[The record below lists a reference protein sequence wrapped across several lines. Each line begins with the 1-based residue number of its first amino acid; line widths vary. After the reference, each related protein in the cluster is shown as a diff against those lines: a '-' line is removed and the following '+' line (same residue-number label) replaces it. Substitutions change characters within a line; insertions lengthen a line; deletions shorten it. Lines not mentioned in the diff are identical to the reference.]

1 MLIGGAELFGYIFQD
16 FSVNRGSPKIAFSLV
31 LFRLAQLFARKKG
44 TFIWWLGLPLM
55 ALYRVIVEWIFSLE
69 LRPDT
74 QVGPCLKIEHG
85 FALVINDN
93 SILGKN
99 VHLRHSTTIGC
110 VKRSDGSQG
119 PSPTIGN
126 NVEVGAN
133 SVILGGVIIGDGA
146 KIGAGSVVV
155 NNVPAGA
162 VVVGNPARVIKL
174 LRF

>member
-1 MLIGGAELFGYIFQD
+1 MLVGRVELLGYIFQD
-16 FSVNRGSPKIAFSLV
+16 FSVNKRSPKIAYALV
-31 LFRLAQLFARKKG
+31 FFRLVQLLARKKG
-44 TFIWWLGLPLM
+44 TVIWWLGLPLM
-55 ALYRVIVEWIFSLE
+55 ALYRVIVEWVFSLE

-85 FALVINDN
+85 FALVINDK
-93 SILGKN
+93 SIIGKN

-110 VKRSDGSQG
+110 VKLPDGSQG

-133 SVILGGVIIGDGA
+133 SVILGGVLIGEGA

-155 NNVPAGA
+155 NDVPAGC
-162 VVVGNPARVIKL
+162 VVVGNPARVIKFV
-174 LRF
+174 RF